1 LPERRPD
8 LTGLK
13 WHKPPE
19 NRYNNLMTILGV
31 DPGTARLGWG
41 IIKLTNNQPT
51 VGDYGCLET
60 SKNKSDAVRLKELFN
75 QLTLLLKKH
84 KPDAVAVEDLFFF
97 KNQKT
102 IIKVSQ
108 ARGVILLAS
117 AMQNIPTSS
126 HSPLQ
131 VKMAVTGYGKA
142 DKNQVQQMTK
152 SILKLKE
159 IPKPD
164 DTADALAV
172 ALTYSFSHKLT
183 KITQLTQ

>member
-1 LPERRPD
+1 
-8 LTGLK
+8 
-13 WHKPPE
+13 
-19 NRYNNLMTILGV
+19 MTILGV

-60 SKNKSDAVRLKELFN
+60 DKKKSDDVRLLELFEAF
-75 QLTLLLKKH
+75 TKLLKVH
-84 KPDAVAVEDLFFF
+84 KPDAVAVEDIFFF

-117 AMQNIPTSS
+117 AKQKIPTSS

-152 SILKLKE
+152 NILKLPS

-172 ALTYSFSHKLT
+172 ALTASSTHKL
-183 KITQLTQ
+183 KHLTN